1 MVHESVTDY
10 SSDGFAYGVVRDETK
25 EGVDPFDSS
34 LISSVMKT
42 CVLKGFCKY
51 FDAWGRY
58 VGVGPG
64 IIALPVGNSW
74 SLRCKDIP
82 KADFFF
88 DRPFFGY
95 FPYFLDVASK
105 DDERFEA
112 HMKGVDEACLYE
124 ASLRRII

>member
-25 EGVDPFDSS
+25 EGVDPSDSS

-42 CVLKGFCKY
+42 GVLQGFCKY
-51 FDAWGRY
+51 FDARGCY

-64 IIALPVGNSW
+64 VIALSIGDGR
-74 SLRCKDIP
+74 SLRCEDVL

-88 DRPFFGY
+88 DCPFFRY

-105 DDERFEA
+105 DDEQFEA
-112 HMKGVDEACLYE
+112 HVEGVDEACLYE